1 MRPRASQHSDGR
13 APGGRG
19 AGLQLLLRVWRRF
32 RRRCCRA
39 RTLASPPAPAAL
51 INLAQALEPAAPPPA
66 ASVPPGLAER
76 ALNPDQLEKI
86 FFSLECRTLVSACR
100 VSWQWRD
107 ACGRV
112 ARVPQWIS
120 TMSRAETLA
129 DAVTEA
135 ATEAMGT
142 ARCLPHACFIFI
154 TASYLDTAGRELQ
167 GLAAA
172 LHATIPRN
180 VHIVGATGT
189 SIIGTELSAEG
200 TATPIEIEEDDG
212 PAVSV
217 SLHNQSAPQLE
228 FQGC

>member
-1 MRPRASQHSDGR
+1 MDALLEGAAPASSFSFGFS
-13 APGGRG
+13 GGFG
-19 AGLQLLLRVWRRF
+19 A
-32 RRRCCRA
+32 A
-39 RTLASPPAPAAL
+39 AAEPEPPASPPGPAAL
-51 INLAQALEPAAPPPA
+51 TALAQARGPAAPSPA

-86 FFSLECRTLVSACR
+86 FFSLDCRTLASACR
-100 VSWQWRD
+100 VSRQWRD

-120 TMSRAETLA
+120 TLSRAETLA

-135 ATEAMGT
+135 ATEAMAT
-142 ARCLPHACFIFI
+142 ARCLPHACFIFV
-154 TASYLDTAGRELQ
+154 TASYLDTAGPKLQ

-172 LHATIPRN
+172 LHATIPRQ
-180 VHIVGATGT
+180 VQLLGATGT
-189 SIIGTELSAEG
+189 SIIGTERSASSLEG
-200 TATPIEIEEDDG
+200 TVTPIEIEEDDG